1 MCTDKSTNPLSRNFF
16 AFGLL
21 TVGLFLSGC
30 TAQEMALEEKYQPY
44 AGSDR
49 YPIKVAHGKAH
60 VKPCG
65 DWSDDS
71 TYKPLNDNLENH
83 GCAVQSNIAAM
94 VSDPTDFVKPG
105 KMPPVNSTLRTS
117 AFTNANTGQA
127 ASSSDPVASASNS
140 SGSGGTP

>member
-1 MCTDKSTNPLSRNFF
+1 MCTDKSTNPLSRNVF
-16 AFGLL
+16 ALGLL

-30 TAQEMALEEKYQPY
+30 TVQEMALEEKYQPY